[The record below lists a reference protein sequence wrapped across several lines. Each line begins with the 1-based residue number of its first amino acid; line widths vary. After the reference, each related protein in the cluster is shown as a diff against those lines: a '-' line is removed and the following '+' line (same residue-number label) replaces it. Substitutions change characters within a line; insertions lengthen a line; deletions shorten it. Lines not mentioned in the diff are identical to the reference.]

1 VSTGVLANQVL
12 IWSSGTQW
20 REKNIYD
27 ADDVWVQ
34 TSYSSKTWGKSSGS
48 DFEYGYV
55 EGADGHRVVFTE
67 WDGMNVVK
75 FTDTGG
81 GVTLNFSYDAAS
93 GTFLED
99 SGAVAWAWDPPPTF
113 LAVGAH
119 PTTKLAIAGDTV
131 TYSAT
136 QLGARLTKS
145 TSEHADWDFSA
156 KTWVWADTSVWTPAS
171 VVEPTTFTTM
181 QLEILSDHR
190 LKEQAVQTLLPAYDS
205 NDPESINE
213 ILKTT
218 NFRESLL
225 AAHGIGETGYL
236 TLDGQLPLY
245 IMSPQLTSFGSTL
258 GPLGQMTI
266 VKKVN
271 AQSLGFGHAIID
283 LTQHEQDHFV
293 VGGSH
298 LKTLSFKLVNSR
310 GHVVNLNGAWM
321 SFSLLFQE
329 YH

>member
-1 VSTGVLANQVL
+1 M
-12 IWSSGTQW
+12 
-20 REKNIYD
+20 
-27 ADDVWVQ
+27 
-34 TSYSSKTWGKSSGS
+34 
-48 DFEYGYV
+48 
-55 EGADGHRVVFTE
+55 VVFTE

-81 GVTLNFSYDAAS
+81 GVTLNFSYDASS

-156 KTWVWADTSVWTPAS
+156 KTLVWADTSVWTPAS
-171 VVEPTTFTTM
+171 AVEPVPFTTM

-190 LKEQAVQTLLPAYDS
+190 LKEQAVQALLPS
-205 NDPESINE
+205 SVRNDPESINE

-218 NFRESLL
+218 NFRESLW
-225 AAHGIGETGYL
+225 
-236 TLDGQLPLY
+236 LPTALER
-245 IMSPQLTSFGSTL
+245 QGT
-258 GPLGQMTI
+258 
-266 VKKVN
+266 
-271 AQSLGFGHAIID
+271 
-283 LTQHEQDHFV
+283 
-293 VGGSH
+293 
-298 LKTLSFKLVNSR
+298 
-310 GHVVNLNGAWM
+310 
-321 SFSLLFQE
+321 
-329 YH
+329 

>member
-1 VSTGVLANQVL
+1 
-12 IWSSGTQW
+12 
-20 REKNIYD
+20 
-27 ADDVWVQ
+27 
-34 TSYSSKTWGKSSGS
+34 
-48 DFEYGYV
+48 
-55 EGADGHRVVFTE
+55 
-67 WDGMNVVK
+67 
-75 FTDTGG
+75 
-81 GVTLNFSYDAAS
+81 
-93 GTFLED
+93 
-99 SGAVAWAWDPPPTF
+99 
-113 LAVGAH
+113 
-119 PTTKLAIAGDTV
+119 
-131 TYSAT
+131 
-136 QLGARLTKS
+136 
-145 TSEHADWDFSA
+145 
-156 KTWVWADTSVWTPAS
+156 
-171 VVEPTTFTTM
+171 M

-190 LKEQAVQTLLPAYDS
+190 LKEQAVQALLPAYDS

-321 SFSLLFQE
+321 SFPCSSRSTTKKVCTPRKGMDTDDPSPPPSPHLWSESLRSAPLARSLTSRALSPGRSRFKPRAARRPSPRAVGPSRPCKSQHAPPTPGSKCSLLG
-329 YH
+329 